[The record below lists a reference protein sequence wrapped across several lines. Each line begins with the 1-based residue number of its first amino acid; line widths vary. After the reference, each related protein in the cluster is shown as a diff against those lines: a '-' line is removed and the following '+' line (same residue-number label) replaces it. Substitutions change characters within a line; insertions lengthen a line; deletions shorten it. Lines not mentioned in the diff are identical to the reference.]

1 MRAILE
7 KLLLIEIAIASIL
20 FAIVGVQ
27 AIIIIIKE
35 II

>member
-1 MRAILE
+1 MTTNIE
-7 KLLLIEIAIASIL
+7 KLLLIEIAIVSVL

-27 AIIIIIKE
+27 SIIIIIKE

>member
-1 MRAILE
+1 MRPIIE
-7 KLLLIEIAIASIL
+7 KLLLIEIAIVSVL

-27 AIIIIIKE
+27 SIIIIIKE